1 MTKYHAKPTVVEGIR
16 FASQKEARR
25 YTELRLL
32 ESAGA
37 ITGLRLQVR
46 YPLHTVTPS
55 GELAKVCVYVADYVY
70 TENGATVVEDCKG
83 VVTQAYATKRKWM
96 LLEYGIAIRET

>member
-32 ESAGA
+32 EAAGA
-37 ITGLRLQVR
+37 ITDLRLQVR

-55 GELAKVCVYVADYVY
+55 GELAKVCEYRADFRYV
-70 TENGATVVEDCKG
+70 ENGAMVVEDCKG
-83 VVTQAYATKRKWM
+83 VVTQTYATKRKWM